1 LSGVLT
7 IQPWSA
13 AFAVAVTFAV
23 VVAVVVQHRSSAR
36 RWPRWGP
43 PVFLLGW
50 LGAVG
55 TVVSP
60 LDTWSDEGSLTAHVA
75 QHVLLGDLVAPLLL
89 IGLPPAIAALGRSGY
104 DRITRGSG
112 RTERG
117 FAFALSPVG
126 AIALWAGVTYVWVV
140 PPVHRLAIPDGPVH
154 LLDHVSF
161 LVLGLLVWLAAFDFR
176 RGKPV
181 HDWEGLKA
189 TLTSSDMPWWARHVY
204 AMVSR
209 VAMLPAVTIL
219 WLAATPAYYLTQD
232 IPPGASS
239 QREDQ
244 VNASSLMLGF
254 EILLASLAVVL
265 ALVWVSVS
273 EGRARDAAR
282 PHDSG

>member
-1 LSGVLT
+1 M
-7 IQPWSA
+7 
-13 AFAVAVTFAV
+13 FAVIVTFAV
-23 VVAVVVQHRSSAR
+23 VAAAIVQHRSAAG
-36 RWPRWGP
+36 RWPWWGP

-75 QHVLLGDLVAPLLL
+75 QHVILGDLAAPLLL
-89 IGLPPAIAALGRSGY
+89 IGLPPAIAALGRSSY
-104 DRITRGSG
+104 ERVTLGSG
-112 RTERG
+112 RTARG
-117 FAFALSPVG
+117 LVLVLSPVG
-126 AIALWAGVTYVWVV
+126 AIALWAGVTYFWIV
-140 PPVHRLAIPDGPVH
+140 PPVHRLAIPDGPAH

-161 LVLGLLVWLAAFDFR
+161 LALGLLVWLAAFDFR
-176 RGKPV
+176 RGEPV

-204 AMVSR
+204 AMISR
-209 VAMLPAVTIL
+209 VAMLPVVTIL
-219 WLAATPAYYLTQD
+219 WLAATSAYYLTEEV
-232 IPPGASS
+232 PPGASS

-244 VNASSLMLGF
+244 VNAASLMLGF

-282 PHDSG
+282 THDSG